1 MDKPGLVSYLRSQ
14 FVTIGLLA
22 IIVFYLINGV
32 CYLRSQSITSDEGSF
47 YTYAIRYLKGNPER
61 INPVADNSKMP
72 VTVLN
77 TMPRLAENVFTD
89 GIKKNDGGVSDIMHG
104 RYITLLVSI
113 ITILLVFRWSS
124 ELYGKKAG
132 LFSAFLMSICPNNMA
147 SAALVTTDAYSVLF
161 LLISMYFL
169 WKYCTI
175 KTGRYFIFLSLTIG
189 LSQLVKQSLFHLYI
203 LLPVCL
209 ACYYMTHSAKI
220 KYGLFFR
227 RVVIFLLLN
236 WLVINL
242 GWYFYQSFWRVG
254 DYRFMS
260 HLFQTFQ
267 SVLPSWMPAPFSKP
281 FIDGLDMAKYYDRLG
296 GGYDPVSSF
305 GNVTILGHSKTGG
318 GFWYYYFVSIFYK
331 TPIAYFIFLVWSL
344 ALLFKTRSF
353 KEFMS
358 KEFFLFAPVIYFLIV
373 LSFLYHTQTG
383 LRHLI
388 FIYPFIFVFAGIIIP
403 SVKSIYQKVL
413 LASVSLF
420 LLISVL
426 SYWRNYFPYTN
437 EFIIDKKMAFQYVGA
452 GNLEFKQ
459 GEILLQQYLK
469 DHPDVHYTPPN
480 PASGTFVMSVADYLD
495 IWNRHQY
502 DWIHK
507 FKPTGH
513 VACTYLLFKVKEKDL
528 E

>member
-1 MDKPGLVSYLRSQ
+1 
-14 FVTIGLLA
+14 
-22 IIVFYLINGV
+22 
-32 CYLRSQSITSDEGSF
+32 
-47 YTYAIRYLKGNPER
+47 
-61 INPVADNSKMP
+61 
-72 VTVLN
+72 
-77 TMPRLAENVFTD
+77 
-89 GIKKNDGGVSDIMHG
+89 
-104 RYITLLVSI
+104 
-113 ITILLVFRWSS
+113 
-124 ELYGKKAG
+124 
-132 LFSAFLMSICPNNMA
+132 
-147 SAALVTTDAYSVLF
+147 
-161 LLISMYFL
+161 
-169 WKYCTI
+169 
-175 KTGRYFIFLSLTIG
+175 
-189 LSQLVKQSLFHLYI
+189 
-203 LLPVCL
+203 
-209 ACYYMTHSAKI
+209 
-220 KYGLFFR
+220 
-227 RVVIFLLLN
+227 
-236 WLVINL
+236 
-242 GWYFYQSFWRVG
+242 
-254 DYRFMS
+254 MS

-452 GNLEFKQ
+452 ANLEFKQ

-469 DHPDVHYTPPN
+469 DHPDVHYTPRN
-480 PASGTFVMSVADYLD
+480 PASGAFVMSVADYLD

-502 DWIHK
+502 EWIHK
-507 FKPTGH
+507 FKPIGH